1 MLVALRIIGLA
12 VVIAL
17 GFTVLA
23 WAFTGNRKWL
33 RIAWLIFK
41 YGVFALAFVLL
52 LFAGEA
58 LLTGV

>member
-1 MLVALRIIGLA
+1 VLVALRVIGLT

-17 GFTVLA
+17 GVTILA
-23 WAFTGNRKWL
+23 WAFTGEPKWL
-33 RIAWLIFK
+33 RIAWLMFK
-41 YGVFALAFVLL
+41 YAVFALALVLV